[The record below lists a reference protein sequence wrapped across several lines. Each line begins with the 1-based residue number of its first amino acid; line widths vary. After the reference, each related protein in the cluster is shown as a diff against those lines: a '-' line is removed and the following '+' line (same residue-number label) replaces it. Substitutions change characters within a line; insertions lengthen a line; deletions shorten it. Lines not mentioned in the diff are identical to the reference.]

1 MGSIVLVLSLMGF
14 ATVFAGGLASFT
26 VHGTRRL
33 LAVVAGTASWLY
45 GLAAVLANVFGQ
57 GF

>member
-1 MGSIVLVLSLMGF
+1 MGF